1 MIINPKNKIA
11 LFLDRD
17 GIVNI
22 DFKYVW
28 QVEKLKFQIGFK
40 EILKYFREKVDCI
53 IVISNQSGIGRGMYS
68 INDWNNFNAE
78 INRKLSL
85 SGLKIDEFYCCPHLP
100 NLEPRCDCR
109 KPGIGMLLKAQRD
122 FNVSLNESLLIGDK
136 ITDILAANSA
146 GLDRAYLLSQEDNM
160 VDLSFENIDFQK
172 VKVLTDILEFE
183 KAKR

>member
-1 MIINPKNKIA
+1 MTIAPKNKIA

-22 DFKYVW
+22 DFGYVW
-28 QVEKLKFQIGFK
+28 QVEKLKFQIGLK
-40 EILKYFREKVDCI
+40 EILKYFRQKVDCI
-53 IVISNQSGIGRGMYS
+53 IVISNQSGIGREMYS
-68 INDWNNFNAE
+68 MNDWNKFNAE

-100 NLEPRCDCR
+100 NLKPRCDCR
-109 KPGIGMLLKAQRD
+109 KPGIGMLLQAQRD
-122 FNVSLNESLLIGDK
+122 FNVSLKESLLIGDK

-146 GLDRAYLLSQEDNM
+146 GLDRAYLLSQEDNL

-172 VKVLTDILEFE
+172 VKVLTDILKFE